1 MSALND
7 DSISLEVSPAAAYK
21 LVVKVLKAG
30 LVPLL
35 HGAPMTAKS
44 SMYKQAAKE
53 LNLVF
58 IDCRLTTKDTV
69 DLTGMIQVTP
79 YEEDAKGNIL
89 EQQAFYVPFDFFPLA
104 GTPVPKGKDGWL
116 LFFDEM
122 MSINKSMEVATYQI
136 LLDRKAGQYD
146 LHPKCMVGAAG
157 NDPKHGAV
165 ANTQGTAAKTRVVHI
180 FVKQDVQSWIN
191 NYAYAHNI
199 DARLIG
205 FVREFPHHLTE
216 FEPKQGAVT
225 YCGSRTLEMLSD
237 LLADGTPIG
246 YDSLPLLGGTIGLPA
261 AHDLINFVT
270 IYSQLE
276 DFPTLM
282 GNPVKDRSFL
292 SPVQQF
298 MLVDRLVA
306 GVSTPIE
313 LDKALKVVTPFGPEY
328 PVLLIR
334 GVMQRKSV
342 PNIQSNPVVK
352 QLVIDYKQYFRD

>member
-7 DSISLEVSPAAAYK
+7 DSISLEVSPATAYK
-21 LVVKVLKAG
+21 LVLKVLKAG

-53 LNLVF
+53 LNLEF

-79 YEEDAKGNIL
+79 YEVDAKGNPY

-104 GTPVPKGKDGWL
+104 GTKLPKGKDGWL

-136 LLDRKAGQYD
+136 LLDRKAGQYN
-146 LHPKCMVGAAG
+146 LHDQCYVGAAG

-199 DARLIG
+199 DPRIIG
-205 FVREFPHHLTE
+205 FVREFPQHLTE
-216 FEPKQGAVT
+216 FVPKQGAVT
-225 YCGSRTLEMLSD
+225 YSGSRTLEMLSI
-237 LLADGTPIG
+237 LLEDGTPIG
-246 YDSLPLLGGTIGLPA
+246 YDALPLLGGTIGLPA
-261 AHDLINFVT
+261 ANDLINFVT

-276 DFPTLM
+276 DFAAMMAT
-282 GNPVKDRSFL
+282 PVKNRDYL
-292 SPVQQF
+292 TPVQQF
-298 MLVDRLVA
+298 MIVDRLVA
-306 GVSTPIE
+306 GITTAIE
-313 LDKALKVVTPFGPEY
+313 LDKALKVTTPFGPEY

-334 GVMQRKSV
+334 GVMQRKV
-342 PNIQSNPVVK
+342 LPTIQSNPTVK